1 MLTNTILKSENASA
15 LFPQNYSVL
24 VFDFFFKLRLTHWPF
39 LAHGSVAQANN
50 HFARDPAVT
59 MHNCAT
65 KRNDTTVEAHLTRV
79 SPVKQIVRQLSGHRR
94 HKKKEKKRRKKNFDK
109 DLWVGG

>member
-1 MLTNTILKSENASA
+1 M
-15 LFPQNYSVL
+15 
-24 VFDFFFKLRLTHWPF
+24 
-39 LAHGSVAQANN
+39 AQANN

-65 KRNDTTVEAHLTRV
+65 KHNDTIVDAHLTRV
-79 SPVKQIVRQLSGHRR
+79 SPVKETVRQLSGHRR
-94 HKKKEKKRRKKNFDK
+94 HMKKEEKNFVK